1 MKHISPKLALAA
13 LLPLALSACGGGS
26 ESAPVTPPA
35 PTPTAATAFQDKAG
49 TAFAAA
55 FNASAT
61 ASPIDPGANDAGTLN
76 PTAQPF
82 DQ

>member
-1 MKHISPKLALAA
+1 MKRNPSILALAA

-26 ESAPVTPPA
+26 ESAPVTT
-35 PTPTAATAFQDKAG
+35 TPVPVAAVAIQDKAG
-49 TAFAAA
+49 PAFAAA

-61 ASPIDPGANDAGTLN
+61 ASPVDPGANDAGALN
-76 PTAQPF
+76 LTGQPF